1 MSDALYTDIPFSA
14 YDDYSRRTREVKAK
28 KTNVKKDKKVTVLKI
43 FVVVIAILLLAEV
56 LVMTVI
62 VPGFTTVHIQ
72 FTGISRI
79 PMEKLEAKV
88 NEFGGSTWIQFD
100 TAKAVSVV
108 GSMPEVER
116 VTVDKHFPDRVVID
130 IKEREPVA
138 KTILYSN
145 GHPVTVQIDQNG
157 VLFTSDTV
165 SVVRDTSIP
174 LISGLP
180 LDNVQE
186 GMRLPSVYRTLM
198 EHVSE
203 IRRLPQKYFAAISE
217 IQVVP
222 KEFGN
227 YELVV
232 YPIHTHV
239 RVLVDN
245 TLNEDALKYMMVV
258 LDVVN
263 SIEPDV
269 SEIDLRYGSVS
280 YRKH

>member
-108 GSMPEVER
+108 GSMPEV
-116 VTVDKHFPDRVVID
+116 
-130 IKEREPVA
+130 
-138 KTILYSN
+138 
-145 GHPVTVQIDQNG
+145 
-157 VLFTSDTV
+157 
-165 SVVRDTSIP
+165 
-174 LISGLP
+174 
-180 LDNVQE
+180 
-186 GMRLPSVYRTLM
+186 
-198 EHVSE
+198 
-203 IRRLPQKYFAAISE
+203 
-217 IQVVP
+217 
-222 KEFGN
+222 
-227 YELVV
+227 
-232 YPIHTHV
+232 
-239 RVLVDN
+239 
-245 TLNEDALKYMMVV
+245 
-258 LDVVN
+258 
-263 SIEPDV
+263 
-269 SEIDLRYGSVS
+269 
-280 YRKH
+280 